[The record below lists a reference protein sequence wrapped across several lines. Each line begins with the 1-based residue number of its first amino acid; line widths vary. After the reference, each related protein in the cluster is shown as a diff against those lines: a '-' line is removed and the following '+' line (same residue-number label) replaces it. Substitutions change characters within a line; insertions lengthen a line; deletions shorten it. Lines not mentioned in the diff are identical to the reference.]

1 MYEPHS
7 PEPATRYLWSQVWL
21 HPSSRGGFSHSCLT
35 PNPWRHGLLCTLFLC
50 LNGFKRSLVNLIR
63 ERGQT
68 RKTDPVE
75 ENSQEGNAKRCFK
88 CQKRSSSD
96 LYLYILSFDL
106 SSGPETNYSS
116 IDEKMDVHQD
126 SHSRPVSLR
135 LCLAASHP
143 GLSFSPSS
151 CTCDCISSVYSGG
164 ENSAVSPFSQWSP
177 LRPRVS
183 WKEKELKKP
192 PGGHSREKKE
202 LETLPVMTPI
212 FLKNK
217 FPL

>member
-116 IDEKMDVHQD
+116 IDEKMDVQSKQTTSDPQTSIFPLTFPSAEELTRKMWAWHW
-126 SHSRPVSLR
+126 SLQTLFWGMQR
-135 LCLAASHP
+135 ADFS
-143 GLSFSPSS
+143 LSVLSDFLHLYTLLLP
-151 CTCDCISSVYSGG
+151 
-164 ENSAVSPFSQWSP
+164 SP
-177 LRPRVS
+177 LPTRYWLRNT
-183 WKEKELKKP
+183 L
-192 PGGHSREKKE
+192 SREHSIS
-202 LETLPVMTPI
+202 TA
-212 FLKNK
+212 
-217 FPL
+217 